1 MEAATL
7 RVQVGQ
13 LRLYNHDQ
21 LCNVTEIIRHPNFN
35 MSWYGWDSAD
45 IALLK
50 LEAPLTLSEDVN
62 LVSLPSPSLIV
73 PPGMLCWVTGWGDIA
88 DHSRYREKARKVWGW
103 GGWAL
108 PESASLHRLLG
119 PPGSGVMPGFGQEV
133 SGTDLRSWALA
144 LARRP
149 CVWFRAL
156 RSPRGLWPPGSEG
169 TWGSS
174 CHEGEKSR
182 LAEFGD
188 PPRSRAPLLLRQF
201 PRGGCGSGPGGP
213 DSGEGGLVQSLRCR
227 PGPSVVHVGR
237 CTGSALGPRVR
248 AGSRGCSVH
257 LATGRGGG
265 ASTTWK
271 GHVWR

>member
-13 LRLYNHDQ
+13 LRLYDHDQ

-88 DHSRYREKARKVWGW
+88 DHSRYREKARRVWGW

-108 PESASLHRLLG
+108 PESTSLHRLPE
-119 PPGSGVMPGFGQEV
+119 PPGSSVMPGFGQEV

-149 CVWFRAL
+149 RVWFRAL
-156 RSPRGLWPPGSEG
+156 WLPRGLWPPGSED
-169 TWGSS
+169 TWRSS

-201 PRGGCGSGPGGP
+201 PRGACGSGPGAQT
-213 DSGEGGLVQSLRCR
+213 L
-227 PGPSVVHVGR
+227 GR
-237 CTGSALGPRVR
+237 EAWSR
-248 AGSRGCSVH
+248 A
-257 LATGRGGG
+257 
-265 ASTTWK
+265 
-271 GHVWR
+271 